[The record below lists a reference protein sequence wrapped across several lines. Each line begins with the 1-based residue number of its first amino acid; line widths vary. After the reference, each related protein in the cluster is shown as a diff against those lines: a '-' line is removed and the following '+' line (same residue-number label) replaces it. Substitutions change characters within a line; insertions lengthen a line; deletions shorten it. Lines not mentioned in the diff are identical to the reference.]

1 MPRKRKAAED
11 GDAGAAATVSPVKK
25 NAPLD
30 EGNEM
35 ERQLSA
41 HAASAYNDF
50 VRFFQRRASVRPG
63 TIDPTA
69 LLLLDII
76 HERHAHCLCATDCGW
91 RWPIAQE
98 HIAANRVF
106 IVTHQQF
113 AAARRRSYPMA
124 ASLPYHRAM
133 LNISYVESACRSS
146 SSLSPPVV
154 LMNKLTSFD
163 CV

>member
-11 GDAGAAATVSPVKK
+11 GGAGTAATASPAKK

-50 VRFFQRRASVRPG
+50 VCFFQRRTSVRP
-63 TIDPTA
+63 TT

-76 HERHAHCLCATDCGW
+76 HEHHAHCLCATDCGW
-91 RWPIAQE
+91 RWSIAQE
-98 HIAANRVF
+98 HIAANRMF

-113 AAARRRSYPMA
+113 AAARRRSYPVA

-133 LNISYVESACRSS
+133 LNISYVESACR
-146 SSLSPPVV
+146 L
-154 LMNKLTSFD
+154 LLLYLHRW
-163 CV
+163 C